1 MDSPNKPHSDPGSPL
16 TVPTTNATH
25 PSPSSCYVRQCFL
38 AGNSHWMK
46 WEKLDIAALEK
57 DARSTGTYTGAL
69 LMTAAVI
76 PVIAAFIS
84 AVAFIVQRPGE
95 LDWLTLPGMP
105 LLLGTVPTLIVWLL
119 LAFLVRRLT
128 AVDRM
133 NMERYDLLLNSLSS
147 LDAQLSILYPEPGE
161 TLAGTTKP
169 GADATSTPPPLAVAV
184 AMASKEVL
192 DCRNS
197 IYEKLRKK
205 NLAWVTASGYIN
217 LWKEMHNAE
226 EALIDILPRETVV
239 ADALNDEM
247 RIQDSRIDTSNEL
260 LKKLRLAV
268 TTLDSSAKP
277 YLQSPPTS
285 LQGASSTPTIGPVS
299 ANTASNEVE
308 MQQRSIL
315 REVRH
320 ALNEFRDSRWEAII
334 HARNQLISTMILTG
348 LIIYVLLQFT
358 ILAGARQAMIISATA
373 FFLVGAL
380 VGLFYRL
387 YSESQT
393 SKSIDDYRLALA
405 RLVAIPMFSGLAAVG
420 GVLLTQKFTPLVNVF
435 DPKNM
440 LAELVVAAVFGLTPG
455 LLFGML
461 QKQTEQYKI
470 DLKSTQETQSQNV
483 KAL

>member
-1 MDSPNKPHSDPGSPL
+1 MSTTNTDPDRNSAKNSGGGQPTPGADSPAIPPSTCNSGKATEESNSPNKPHSDPGSPL
-16 TVPTTNATH
+16 NAPTTNATN

-38 AGNSHWMK
+38 GGNSHWMK
-46 WEKLDIAALEK
+46 WEKLDIGTLEK

-69 LMTAAVI
+69 LMTAAVV

-84 AVAFIVQRPGE
+84 AVVFIVQRPRG
-95 LDWLTLPGMP
+95 LDWLSLPGMP
-105 LLLGTVPTLIVWLL
+105 LLLGTVPTLIIWLL

-133 NMERYDLLLNSLSS
+133 NMERYDLLFNRLSS

-161 TLAGTTKP
+161 TLAGTTKSD
-169 GADATSTPPPLAVAV
+169 ADAMSALPPLAVAV

-217 LWKEMHNAE
+217 LWKEN
-226 EALIDILPRETVV
+226 
-239 ADALNDEM
+239 
-247 RIQDSRIDTSNEL
+247 
-260 LKKLRLAV
+260 
-268 TTLDSSAKP
+268 
-277 YLQSPPTS
+277 
-285 LQGASSTPTIGPVS
+285 
-299 ANTASNEVE
+299 
-308 MQQRSIL
+308 
-315 REVRH
+315 
-320 ALNEFRDSRWEAII
+320 SRWEAII
-334 HARNQLISTMILTG
+334 HARNQLVSTMILTG
-348 LIIYVLLQFT
+348 LTIYVLLQFT
-358 ILAGARQAMIISATA
+358 ILAGAQQATIISATA

-420 GVLLTQKFTPLVNVF
+420 GVLLTQKFTPTVNVF

-440 LAELVVAAVFGLTPG
+440 LPELIVAAVFGLTPG

-470 DLKSTQETQSQNV
+470 DLKSTEETQQGQ
-483 KAL
+483 K